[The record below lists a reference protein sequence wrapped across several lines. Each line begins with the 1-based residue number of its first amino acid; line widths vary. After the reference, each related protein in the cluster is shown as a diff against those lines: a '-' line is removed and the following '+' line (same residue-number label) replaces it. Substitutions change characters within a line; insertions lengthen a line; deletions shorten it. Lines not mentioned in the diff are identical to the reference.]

1 MIIMIVM
8 IEKLVMMIRMAIEV
22 MISMQWMEKRIVKK
36 YGVVAL

>member
-1 MIIMIVM
+1 MIIIIVM
-8 IEKLVMMIRMAIEV
+8 IEKLVIMIRMAIEV